1 MKRYGVKADLNGE
14 IEMIKTLDQM
24 VEAVKG
30 RKIRKVAIAVAQD
43 DDVLKAVH
51 AAKEENIIIPVLV
64 GDKDEIEKIA
74 TANGLD
80 FSDTEMIDIKDKAEA
95 CNKAASLIKEGRA
108 DLLMKGFVDTSVVMR
123 AVLNPENELLRG
135 GLISH
140 CVVLEVPGLDK
151 LYYVTD
157 AAMNIAPSLDDKEA
171 IINNAVEVAHAL
183 HNELPNVAVLA
194 AVEKVNPKMECTL
207 DAQELTAR
215 NESGKIKGCTVYG
228 PLALDNAVS
237 LHAAQHKGITHPV
250 AGNADILL
258 APDIEAANML
268 NKAMEHFAK
277 AKKAGVIVGAKVP
290 VILTSRATS
299 AQSKMYSIA
308 LGALV
313 AGYEGE

>member
-1 MKRYGVKADLNGE
+1 
-14 IEMIKTLDQM
+14 MIKTLDQM

-30 RKIRKVAIAVAQD
+30 QKIKKVAIAVAQD

-51 AAKEENIIIPVLV
+51 AAKEEKIIIPVLV

-74 TANGLD
+74 ASDGLD
-80 FSDTEMIDIKDKAEA
+80 FSDTEIIDIKDKAEA
-95 CNKAASLIKEGRA
+95 CNKAASLIKEGKA

-140 CVVLEVPGLDK
+140 CVVLEVPGFDK

-183 HNELPNVAVLA
+183 QNEKPNVAVLA

-215 NESGKIKGCTVYG
+215 NEKGQIKGCTVYG

-237 LHAAQHKGITHPV
+237 VHAAQHKGITHPV

-277 AKKAGVIVGAKVP
+277 AKKAGE
-290 VILTSRATS
+290 RAYF
-299 AQSKMYSIA
+299 A
-308 LGALV
+308 
-313 AGYEGE
+313 